1 MPPTPTKSKDD
12 EPKLTLPAGHPQAG
26 YLSPDL
32 SFQDGFNGAVDDE
45 TADAR
50 EEMIAAREEEAQAIA
65 ENEHK
70 AASEEQ
76 KALEEKAKKDR
87 ERQEQVAAGKISQ
100 QQANEMKAAQDSL
113 DASAETGAASSGSK
127 SSG

>member
-26 YLSPDL
+26 YLSPDV

-45 TADAR
+45 TSDAWD
-50 EEMIAAREEEAQAIA
+50 EMIAAREDEAQAIA
-65 ENEHK
+65 ENEDK
-70 AASEEQ
+70 VAREEQ
-76 KALEEKAKKDR
+76 KALEERAKKDR

-113 DASAETGAASSGSK
+113 DASAETGEKASSSK
-127 SSG
+127 SS